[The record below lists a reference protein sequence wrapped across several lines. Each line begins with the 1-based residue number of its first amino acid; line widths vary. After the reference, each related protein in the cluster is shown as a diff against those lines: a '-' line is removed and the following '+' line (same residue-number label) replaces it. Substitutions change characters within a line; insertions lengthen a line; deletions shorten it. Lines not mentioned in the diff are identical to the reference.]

1 MAPEVLRGRY
11 GHKADIWSV
20 GVICFLMLSG
30 MVRSVFSFFFFL
42 FFFFFFFFF
51 SLGKKERFFSF
62 SFHFLSFF
70 FPLSSS
76 SFPLSFS
83 KKKRARDSAR

>member
-1 MAPEVLRGRY
+1 
-11 GHKADIWSV
+11 
-20 GVICFLMLSG
+20 
-30 MVRSVFSFFFFL
+30 
-42 FFFFFFFFF
+42 
-51 SLGKKERFFSF
+51 LGKKERFFSF